1 MSERIEI
8 GVGDGSGI
16 QVYVARPGDTVFLT
30 LPDNMSNEQEDFQA
44 MLDFLERRNV
54 GCVILNLTWAV

>member
-1 MSERIEI
+1 MSNKIEI

-30 LPDNMSNEQEDFQA
+30 IPDRTHPIDS
-44 MLDFLERRNV
+44 RV
-54 GCVILNLTWAV
+54 WPG